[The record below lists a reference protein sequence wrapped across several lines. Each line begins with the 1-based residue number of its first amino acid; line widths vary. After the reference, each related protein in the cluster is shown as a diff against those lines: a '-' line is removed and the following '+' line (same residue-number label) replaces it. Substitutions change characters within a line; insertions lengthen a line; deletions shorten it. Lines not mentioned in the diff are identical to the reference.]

1 MIKKTV
7 SVLLFCAVLS
17 AMVSCGG
24 KNVNYA
30 SHYTA
35 KELADA
41 IIAVYGPSEF
51 PEEGFEYFFSGAAD
65 DDNYID
71 AYFAGLLINGAYSPL
86 DEYDSF
92 SDCAFYVPKGRH
104 IFEIDVLKAEK
115 NDKSTVK
122 ILQGVL
128 ERRLERI
135 TKSDV
140 LVYTPK
146 DAPLLENAKII
157 TAGAYVVFL
166 ATTDNKKA
174 EKVITDMLVIIEE
187 D

>member
-1 MIKKTV
+1 MIKKII
-7 SVLLFCAVLS
+7 SVMLLCAALS

-24 KNVNYA
+24 ADINYA

-41 IIAVYGPSEF
+41 IMAVYGAIEL

-71 AYFAGLLINGAYSPL
+71 AHFAGYLIDGAYSTL
-86 DEYDSF
+86 EEYDNF
-92 SDCAFYVPKGRH
+92 SDCAFYIPKGRH

-115 NDKSTVK
+115 IDKNTIK
-122 ILQGVL
+122 ILQDIL

-157 TAGAYVVFL
+157 TAGGYVILL

-174 EKVITDMLVIIEE
+174 EQVINDMLVIEE